1 MLEEEVDT
9 SRKDRIRRSL
19 SLNLPIIS
27 EQSDHINVFDRNS
40 SPFDASRVLVPKA
53 DSSLLRR
60 GARTKI
66 RRNSTM
72 DSISASSHDDAGR
85 PTRKRSRNASTGTGS
100 DVSRIGMVPP
110 GGISLQD
117 APVIL
122 VEDEPIPPA
131 EPIAISPPRNNNTNR
146 VAGPRTSSLPSASM
160 RDMLADKLKADSQPG
175 VVDATTTT
183 NIPADT
189 PSTNN
194 ELTLPKSP
202 SPSTSTGRKSTWSR
216 LFLRAADDNNK
227 TKRNTK
233 PEVVEERPQPL
244 SMPETLSPPRSTS
257 PAPSESLASASGRKF
272 GSLSS
277 LFSRAS
283 VRPAGSKT
291 DTNSIKVVSAA
302 SKKVPPLPK
311 RLPIHVERA
320 IYRLSHMKLA
330 NPRRPLQH
338 QVLISNFMFWYL
350 SIVDAS
356 NAHHNGEMKPTT
368 AAADDADSYDKKG
381 KKINKFVAA
390 GKKRRQEIIQNKQRK
405 AALVHERMGG
415 RRPETVIPAVQYDKQ
430 VLRHHPLPHV
440 GPRGPLMTPQ
450 QYIGTA
456 SAPTGF
462 VVPQQYLHPATK
474 PSSEDESDGEDDEE
488 EDDDDNVQWPL
499 PPKVSS
505 QTPPLDLHPAF
516 GIGMIKLDDEEDDVP
531 LALYRKSQ

>member
-1 MLEEEVDT
+1 
-9 SRKDRIRRSL
+9 
-19 SLNLPIIS
+19 
-27 EQSDHINVFDRNS
+27 
-40 SPFDASRVLVPKA
+40 
-53 DSSLLRR
+53 
-60 GARTKI
+60 
-66 RRNSTM
+66 M
-72 DSISASSHDDAGR
+72 DSISTSSHDERNGDR
-85 PTRKRSRNASTGTGS
+85 PTRKRSRNASAGTGS

-110 GGISLQD
+110 GGIALQD

-122 VEDEPIPPA
+122 VEDAPPVILVEDEPQHQEEQPTTSIS
-131 EPIAISPPRNNNTNR
+131 ISPPPPTNTLRNNTNR
-146 VAGPRTSSLPSASM
+146 VAGPRTSSLPSATM
-160 RDMLADKLKADSQPG
+160 RDMLADKLKADSQPA
-175 VVDATTTT
+175 VVDVVTTTT
-183 NIPADT
+183 NKPSNIPIAADT
-189 PSTNN
+189 PSTN
-194 ELTLPKSP
+194 ELTLPKAPSP
-202 SPSTSTGRKSTWSR
+202 SRSTSTGRKSTWSR
-216 LFLRAADDNNK
+216 LFLRVADDNNK
-227 TKRNTK
+227 TKRNKGDAPTK
-233 PEVVEERPQPL
+233 PEVVIEERPQQPL
-244 SMPETLSPPRSTS
+244 AAPEVLSPSPPSTRSTS
-257 PAPSESLASASGRKF
+257 PSPSESLASASGRKF

-291 DTNSIKVVSAA
+291 DTNSSKIAAAAKVA

-356 NAHHNGEMKPTT
+356 NANNHSGGEKVT
-368 AAADDADSYDKKG
+368 AAAAAGAAAVSPEQEGHDKKG
-381 KKINKFVAA
+381 KTINKFVAA

-405 AALVHERMGG
+405 VALAHERMGG
-415 RRPETVIPAVQYDKQ
+415 RRSETVIPAVQYDKQ
-430 VLRHHPLPHV
+430 VLKHHPLPHV

-474 PSSEDESDGEDDEE
+474 PSSEGESDGEDDEE
-488 EDDDDNVQWPL
+488 DDEDDDEDDNVQWPL

-505 QTPPLDLHPAF
+505 QPPPLELHPDNLGGF
-516 GIGMIKLDDEEDDVP
+516 GSELIDMIKLDDDEEEEDDVP
-531 LALYRKSQ
+531 LALYRKSH